1 MRTYSIPFVCVIS
14 LTVAALLSTAC
25 DSETSRRGPL
35 QPTGISSLV
44 SPSEFAVG
52 IRPTRLDRR
61 SIAGAFCP
69 FRHPFFVPL
78 ELFVEN
84 TSLSTVFLNRVGFQ
98 FIDSFGT
105 VGPQIVNGQDTL
117 MRRFGHVGLP
127 PDSSRVFPFSVEF
140 GCGTLPHGKINVA
153 IETLDARRTPR
164 ERTFTVFV
172 R

>member
-1 MRTYSIPFVCVIS
+1 MRTYSIPFVLVLS
-14 LTVAALLSTAC
+14 LTSATFLSTAC
-25 DSETSRRGPL
+25 DSETSRTPL

-44 SPSEFAVG
+44 STSEFAAA
-52 IRPTRLDRR
+52 IRPTRLERR
-61 SIAGAFCP
+61 SVAGALCP
-69 FRHPFFVPL
+69 LRHPFFVPL

-84 TSLSTVFLNRVGFQ
+84 TSASTVFLNRVGFQ
-98 FIDSFGT
+98 FIDSFGV
-105 VGPQIVNGQDTL
+105 VGPQIVTGQDTL
-117 MRRFGHVGLP
+117 LRRFGHVGLP